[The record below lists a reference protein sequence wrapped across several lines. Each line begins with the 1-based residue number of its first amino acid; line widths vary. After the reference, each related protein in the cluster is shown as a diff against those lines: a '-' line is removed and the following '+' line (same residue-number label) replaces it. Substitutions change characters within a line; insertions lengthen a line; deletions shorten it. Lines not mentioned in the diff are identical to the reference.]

1 LSAYDFVAIPSA
13 VSRRSWNLIFD
24 ASRAAGKY
32 ILQDQ
37 EDLDL
42 DPRLNPPRR

>member
-1 LSAYDFVAIPSA
+1 M
-13 VSRRSWNLIFD
+13 SWNLIFD

-32 ILQDQ
+32 ALQHQ

-42 DPRLNPPRR
+42 DPRLNPPAR